1 MNQPPLEIMRAA
13 GDMLRLVHVS
23 DTMDHNRSN
32 GLRYITNPPG
42 NAVRVHQHLKIG
54 DGDVNWGE
62 FFSGLKEIG
71 FLDNP
76 NTVMC
81 SSVFA
86 ENEKNK
92 ETAKYQ
98 LAKIQEMI

>member
-1 MNQPPLEIMRAA
+1 
-13 GDMLRLVHVS
+13 
-23 DTMDHNRSN
+23 
-32 GLRYITNPPG
+32 
-42 NAVRVHQHLKIG
+42 
-54 DGDVNWGE
+54 
-62 FFSGLKEIG
+62 
-71 FLDNP
+71 
-76 NTVMC
+76 VMC

>member
-1 MNQPPLEIMRAA
+1 
-13 GDMLRLVHVS
+13 
-23 DTMDHNRSN
+23 
-32 GLRYITNPPG
+32 
-42 NAVRVHQHLKIG
+42 
-54 DGDVNWGE
+54 VNWPE
-62 FFSGLKEIG
+62 FFGGLKEIG

-76 NTVMC
+76 KSVMC

-86 ENEKNK
+86 ENEKNT

>member
-1 MNQPPLEIMRAA
+1 MRAA

-23 DTMDHNRSN
+23 DTMDHKRSN

-54 DGDVNWGE
+54 DGDVNWDE
-62 FFSGLKEIG
+62 FFGGLKEIG

-76 NTVMC
+76 KTVMC

-86 ENEKNK
+86 ENETNK
-92 ETAKYQ
+92 ETSIYQ
-98 LAKIQEMI
+98 LKTINQFLSNADK